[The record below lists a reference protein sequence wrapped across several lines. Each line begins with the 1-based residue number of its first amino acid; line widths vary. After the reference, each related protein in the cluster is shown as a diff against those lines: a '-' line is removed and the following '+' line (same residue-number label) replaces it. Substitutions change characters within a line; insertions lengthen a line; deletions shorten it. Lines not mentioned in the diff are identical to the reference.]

1 MKKYTNYIVGG
12 VVLLIVIIV
21 VVLAK
26 NGSVQTPKSIN
37 EEERASD
44 KVDQVVST
52 TASSTTQIEKKTTPK
67 AVSPVTKPSV
77 SKPAPQSYTDAIEKY
92 KNSGYY
98 IQFFPCQA
106 TPGSLIVKQGSKI
119 MLDNRDSKAHSI
131 GIKSD
136 KYLIASYN
144 YAIATLNVIGTNYVT
159 CDGGG
164 SATITVVP

>member
-1 MKKYTNYIVGG
+1 MKNYVKYLIIGSIAILAVTAAVLVLRKKEDKKPEVAQKQDVGTQ
-12 VVLLIVIIV
+12 
-21 VVLAK
+21 
-26 NGSVQTPKSIN
+26 NTQT
-37 EEERASD
+37 
-44 KVDQVVST
+44 VST
-52 TASSTTQIEKKTTPK
+52 TNQTNTTSVRTVP
-67 AVSPVTKPSV
+67 V
-77 SKPAPQSYTDAIEKY
+77 SKPVVPKPVISKAAPQSYTDAAEKY

-98 IQFFPCQA
+98 IQFYPCQA

-131 GIKSD
+131 GIKND
-136 KYLIASYN
+136 KYLIASYS